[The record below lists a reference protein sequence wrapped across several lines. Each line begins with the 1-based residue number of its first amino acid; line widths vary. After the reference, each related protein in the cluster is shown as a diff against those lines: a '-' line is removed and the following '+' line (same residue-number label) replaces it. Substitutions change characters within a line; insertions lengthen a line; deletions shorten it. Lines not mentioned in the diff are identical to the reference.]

1 LASLADSHCHLDFNL
16 FDPDRDAVLER
27 ALSSGVERMLN
38 PGVDLASSRSAIE
51 LAGRYEPVYV
61 AVGVHPNDALT
72 WDDQTLAELRRLAQH
87 PKVSAIG
94 EIGLDYYRKNTPPDW
109 QRRVFRMQLE
119 LAGELGLPVVIH
131 SRESISE
138 LLPLLSGWVAEL
150 ARAGSPLAAHP
161 GVLHS
166 FSADLDSAREAIS
179 LGFFIGFT
187 GPVTF
192 PKAHELRQVVTGLP
206 LESILIETDAPFLAP
221 QEHRGERNEPS
232 YVRFVA
238 DKIAQLHGRQA
249 DEVCAATY
257 ENARLLFKW

>member
-1 LASLADSHCHLDFNL
+1 
-16 FDPDRDAVLER
+16 
-27 ALSSGVERMLN
+27 MLN
-38 PGVDLASSRSAIE
+38 PGVDLASSRSALD

-94 EIGLDYYRKNTPPDW
+94 EIGLEYYRKNTPP
-109 QRRVFRMQLE
+109 
-119 LAGELGLPVVIH
+119 H

-192 PKAHELRQVVTGLP
+192 PKAHELRRVVTGLP